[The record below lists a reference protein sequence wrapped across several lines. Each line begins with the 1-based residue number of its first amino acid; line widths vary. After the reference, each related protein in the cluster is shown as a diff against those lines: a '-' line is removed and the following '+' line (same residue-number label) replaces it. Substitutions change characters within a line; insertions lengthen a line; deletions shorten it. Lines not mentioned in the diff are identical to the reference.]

1 MAKMT
6 KNQKLILWT
15 AILAILLC
23 YTLLFL
29 GLRSCVRS
37 ENGEKS
43 AEVAEMFRSF
53 PQSNDFVLLTHFEL
67 VIRGVRVARDDIKFN
82 GLPTH
87 IVFLAADGFYSYAIE
102 DTTLKMTFLYTTYA
116 DLRAEVLGEVTLPS
130 KLSFTCF
137 FYEESFWYSVNV
149 QADDHYESVCY
160 CWSIADRAAVEK
172 DGMISRGSPDDHTN
186 YRDSDYTITI
196 TSSILLINNK
206 LKITEK
212 STGITK
218 TIGKKI
224 LKTFPEGKRIKRAG
238 SSTFFAP
245 EQAYVVGDNV
255 YFTVFYGVDSF
266 ADDLYIYVLKWN
278 FHTEE
283 CTFVGYVHFDR
294 YQEWMDDFI
303 ILE

>member
-1 MAKMT
+1 MAKM
-6 KNQKLILWT
+6 KRYQKVILWV
-15 AILAILLC
+15 AIIVILSWYVLI
-23 YTLLFL
+23 FL
-29 GLRSCVRS
+29 GLRSCTRS
-37 ENGEKS
+37 KEAQS
-43 AEVAEMFRSF
+43 AEAAEMFQSF
-53 PQSNDFVLLTHFEL
+53 PQSDNFVLLTHFEL
-67 VIRGVRVARDDIKFN
+67 VIRGIRTDRSDIKFN

-87 IVFLAADGFYSYAIE
+87 IVFLAADGFYSYAID
-102 DTTLKMTFLYTTYA
+102 DTTLRMTFLYTTYA

-172 DGMISRGSPDDHTN
+172 DGMISRGSPNDHTN
-186 YRDSDYTITI
+186 YRDSDYTIT
-196 TSSILLINNK
+196 SSNNLPINYK

-224 LKTFPEGKRIKRAG
+224 LKTFPEGKRIKRSH
-238 SSTFFAP
+238 SSTSFAP
-245 EQAYVVGDNV
+245 EQAYVVGDDV
-255 YFTVFYGVDSF
+255 YFTAFYGVDIF

-278 FHTEE
+278 FRTEE
-283 CTFVGYVHFDR
+283 CSFVGYVHFDR

>member
-37 ENGEKS
+37 GNGEKS

-67 VIRGVRVARDDIKFN
+67 VIRGIRTDRSDIKFN
-82 GLPTH
+82 GLPTE
-87 IVFLAADGFYSYAIE
+87 IVFLGADGFYSYAIE

-116 DLRAEVLGEVTLPS
+116 DLKAEVLGEVALPG
-130 KLSFTCF
+130 KLSFSCF
-137 FYEESFWYSVNV
+137 FYEESFWYCVSVPV
-149 QADDHYESVCY
+149 DDRYESVY
-160 CWSIADRAAVEK
+160 FRWSLADREAVET
-172 DGMISRGSPDDHTN
+172 DGFPSRGYPDDCTN
-186 YRDSDYTITI
+186 YRDSDYTITS
-196 TSSILLINNK
+196 TVLPINYK

-224 LKTFPEGKRIKRAG
+224 LKTFPEGKQIRRAR
-238 SSTFFAP
+238 SSTIFAP
-245 EQAYVVGDNV
+245 KQAYVVGDDV
-255 YFTVFYGVDSF
+255 YFTAYFGVGGF

-283 CTFVGYVHFDR
+283 CSFVGYVHFDR

>member
-1 MAKMT
+1 MAKM
-6 KNQKLILWT
+6 KRYQKVILWV
-15 AILAILLC
+15 AIIVILSWYVLI
-23 YTLLFL
+23 FL
-29 GLRSCVRS
+29 GLRSCTRS
-37 ENGEKS
+37 KEAKS
-43 AEVAEMFRSF
+43 AEAAEMFQSF
-53 PQSNDFVLLTHFEL
+53 PQSDNFVLLTHFEL
-67 VIRGVRVARDDIKFN
+67 VIRGIRTDRSDITFN

-130 KLSFTCF
+130 KLSFNCF

-172 DGMISRGSPDDHTN
+172 DGVISRGSPFDHTN
-186 YRDSDYTITI
+186 YRDSDYTIT
-196 TSSILLINNK
+196 SSNNLPINYK

-238 SSTFFAP
+238 SSTSFAP
-245 EQAYVVGDNV
+245 EQAYVVGDDV
-255 YFTVFYGVDSF
+255 YFTAFYGVDIL

-278 FHTEE
+278 FRTEE
-283 CTFVGYVHFDR
+283 CSFVGYVHFDS
-294 YQEWMDDFI
+294 YQKQVDDFI
-303 ILE
+303 ILD

>member
-6 KNQKLILWT
+6 KRHKIILWV
-15 AILAILLC
+15 AIIVILSWYVLI
-23 YTLLFL
+23 FL
-29 GLRSCVRS
+29 GLRSCTRVVT
-37 ENGEKS
+37 GEKS
-43 AEVAEMFRSF
+43 AEVAEMFQSF
-53 PQSNDFVLLTHFEL
+53 PQSDNFVLLTHFEL
-67 VIRGVRVARDDIKFN
+67 VIRGIHTDRSDIKFN

-186 YRDSDYTITI
+186 YRDSDYTIT
-196 TSSILLINNK
+196 SSNLPFNYK

-218 TIGKKI
+218 TVGKKI

-245 EQAYVVGDNV
+245 EQAYVVGDDV
-255 YFTVFYGVDSF
+255 YFTAFYGVDSF

-278 FHTEE
+278 FRTEE
-283 CTFVGYVHFDR
+283 CSFVGYVHFDS
-294 YQEWMDDFI
+294 YQEWIDDFI